1 MIQLIR
7 IASLIAIT
15 LLQACQTTG
24 KTGFV
29 SKGKPPSDAPPEK
42 FSGNAEQIYAQINA
56 TSASRFVFRWRAGEI
71 VIGTQRGL
79 RFTSE
84 PSGAT
89 VIVDC
94 YAHNLSQQGRVTASD
109 RWTFVTPAYDP
120 ESGFTLTG
128 TRGEF
133 RRLLN
138 YVITVSKPGYQTI
151 VQRTDPAHLTN
162 TYHWVLKPAATGAN
176 SQ

>member
-1 MIQLIR
+1 MTQLTR

-15 LLQACQTTG
+15 LLQACQFAG
-24 KTGFV
+24 NTGFV

-42 FSGNAEQIYAQINA
+42 FSGNAEQIYAQIIA
-56 TSASRFVFRWRAGEI
+56 TSASRFVDRRPNGEI
-71 VIGTQRGL
+71 VVCTPKGL

-89 VIVDC
+89 VTVDG
-94 YAHNLSQQGRVTASD
+94 YAHILSLQGRVTDSD
-109 RWTFVTPAYDP
+109 RSTFVTPAYDP
-120 ESGFTLTG
+120 QSGFCLTG
-128 TRGEF
+128 TRGGF

-151 VQRTDPAHLTN
+151 VQRIDSAHLTN
-162 TYHWVLKPAATGAN
+162 AYHWVLKPATTSAN